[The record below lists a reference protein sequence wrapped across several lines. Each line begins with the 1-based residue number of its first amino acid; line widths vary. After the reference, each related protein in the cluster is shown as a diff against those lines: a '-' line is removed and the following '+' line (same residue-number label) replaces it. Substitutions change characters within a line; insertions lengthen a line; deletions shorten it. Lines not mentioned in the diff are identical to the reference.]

1 MRSDPRGDKDGS
13 PRRLWVEFAD
23 PPRLDGYQGP
33 VAYVLSPRGLP
44 TRFVGV
50 TGLDSAHC
58 WRLVDE
64 VFPNGARRPVR
75 TSVWDVDVS
84 TLDCV
89 PTGNPAAL
97 GVWYVG
103 P

>member
-13 PRRLWVEFAD
+13 PRRLWVQFD
-23 PPRLDGYQGP
+23 NPTRPNGYEGHI
-33 VAYVLSPRGLP
+33 AYYGGLP

-64 VFPNGARRPVR
+64 PFPSGTRPSVR
-75 TSVWDVDVS
+75 AAVWDIDIS
-84 TLDCV
+84 TLDRV

-97 GVWYVG
+97 GVWYIG
-103 P
+103 T

>member
-1 MRSDPRGDKDGS
+1 VVLGVG
-13 PRRLWVEFAD
+13 ET
-23 PPRLDGYQGP
+23 QGFE
-33 VAYVLSPRGLP
+33 LP
-44 TRFVGV
+44 FVGV

-58 WRLVDE
+58 WSLAYE
-64 VFPNGARRPVR
+64 PFLSGPRPSID
-75 TSVWDVDVS
+75 TAVWDIDVS

-103 P
+103 T